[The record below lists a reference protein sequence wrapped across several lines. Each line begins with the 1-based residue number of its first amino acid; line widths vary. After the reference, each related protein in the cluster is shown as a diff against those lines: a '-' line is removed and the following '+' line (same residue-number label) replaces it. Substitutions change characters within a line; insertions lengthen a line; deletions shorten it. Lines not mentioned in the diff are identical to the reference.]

1 MLVGLDIGTTNI
13 KLWVYD
19 EEGNPIWGTRART
32 PLEYH
37 KSLKEILHPM
47 KLWKVVSK
55 LLYSI
60 PDDVKKKIKAIGI
73 SSLGETV
80 FPVRKDGSS
89 MAGLIWYNTIT
100 KEIYEEFFSRIDSE
114 WIFKTT
120 GLRASWIFSIFKMMY
135 YYRFFEEEMKEI
147 ETWLDV
153 SSYIAYILTGD
164 KKMDKCLA
172 SRTMLID
179 LKAGD
184 WCEEILDVANIPKK
198 HLPGIVDSGSPRG
211 TLKVDIALDLGLP
224 RNVIV
229 TTAGQDHMTAS
240 FPAGVFDLEKVL
252 NSTGTTEAVLWGVND
267 RVLDVFLKNII
278 NDFNAGFHVIPR
290 HYYLVDGLPT
300 GGYCIEWFLRKVLR
314 KDFEHLK
321 NTRMKENAVYFFPFL
336 RGAFSNMGAGASFLN
351 LSDKTDS
358 DEMLISIIESLSFEV
373 RAMIE
378 NLKNL
383 GLKKD
388 YKLIMVGGES
398 LSDLI
403 VKIRSNVLGTPVHL
417 LQTSEATTLGAA
429 LLAGISAGL
438 YKDHQEAY
446 ERGHKV
452 SKIVYPN
459 GNRDYYEEKYQ
470 KYRKLKKELINLQ

>member
-32 PLEYH
+32 PLEFH
-37 KSLKEILHPM
+37 ESLKEILHPE
-47 KLWKVVSK
+47 KLWKTISK

-60 PDDVKKKIKAIGI
+60 PDDVKKKIRAIGI

-100 KEIYEEFFSRIDSE
+100 KEIYEEFFSQIDPE
-114 WIFKTT
+114 WVFKTT

-135 YYRFFEEEMKEI
+135 YYRSFKEEMEEL

-164 KKMDKCLA
+164 KRMDRCLA

-179 LKAGD
+179 LKTGD
-184 WCEEILDVANIPKK
+184 WCEEILDIANIPRK
-198 HLPGIVDSGSPRG
+198 HLPDIVDSGIPRG
-211 TLKVDIALDLGLP
+211 TVKADIALDLGFP
-224 RNVIV
+224 KDVIV

-240 FPAGVFDLEKVL
+240 FPAGVFDLGSVL
-252 NSTGTTEAVLWGVND
+252 NSTGTTEAVLWGVD
-267 RVLDVFLKNII
+267 DSVLNTFLKNII
-278 NDFNAGFHVIPR
+278 HDFNAGFHVVPHR
-290 HYYLVDGLPT
+290 YYLVDGLPT

-314 KDFEHLK
+314 KDFEHLGNVK
-321 NTRMKENAVYFFPFL
+321 MKTNTVYFFPFL
-336 RGAFSNMGAGASFLN
+336 RGIFSNMGAGASFLN
-351 LSDKTDS
+351 LSDETDS

-373 RAMIE
+373 RSMIE
-378 NLKNL
+378 NLRNL
-383 GLKKD
+383 GLEKD

-398 LSDLI
+398 LSELV
-403 VKIRSNVLGTPVHL
+403 VKIRSNVLGIPVHL

-429 LLAGISAGL
+429 LLAGLSAGL
-438 YKDHQEAY
+438 YKDHRDAF
-446 ERGHKV
+446 ERGHRV
-452 SKIVYPN
+452 SKIVYPDRN
-459 GNRDYYEEKYQ
+459 TDYYEEKYQ
-470 KYRKLKKELINLQ
+470 KYKKLKKELIDLQ